1 MRPAAPG
8 RVLRLAVVAWGL
20 GDLALGNTAAGLA
33 WLLAEGLAVAGVTA
47 AMVLFADTSWYLLP
61 FLLGVA
67 FLVAWAGQAVRAYRR
82 AQLAHGAIP
91 PTAIR
96 SPALTIAWLAVP
108 LLLWATGFWLVA
120 GAAGSPDAVVNGF
133 VSDWTDAARSDGPY
147 AQHDTLEP
155 DSVSAAVG
163 AGLDRLRQLCRQGA
177 LAVDCATAPENLLHD
192 VRFRIEE
199 DGSSRA
205 TAVAEL
211 VRFERRPST
220 ILGFIQASELVPVA
234 IEPILVLHLATR
246 PAAAGAVR
254 WTIVNAEAG

>member
-20 GDLALGNTAAGLA
+20 GDLALGNTVTGLA
-33 WLLAEGLAVAGVTA
+33 WLVAEGLALAGVA
-47 AMVLFADTSWYLLP
+47 AAAVVFADTSWYLLP

-67 FLVAWAGQAVRAYRR
+67 FLVAWAGQAILAYRR
-82 AQLAHGAIP
+82 AQGAYGAIP

-108 LLLWATGFWLVA
+108 LLLWATGFWVVA
-120 GAAGSPDAVVNGF
+120 GSAGTPDAVVDGF
-133 VSDWTDAARSDGPY
+133 VSDWTDATRGEGPY
-147 AQHDTLEP
+147 AQHGTLDP
-155 DSVSAAVG
+155 GSVSAAAD
-163 AGLDRLRQLCRQGA
+163 AGLGRLRQLCRQGV
-177 LAVDCATAPENLLHD
+177 LAEDCATAPENLLHD
-192 VRFRIEE
+192 VRFRIESA
-199 DGSSRA
+199 GTSRA
-205 TAVAEL
+205 TAIGEL

-220 ILGFIQASELVPVA
+220 ILGFIQASELVPVP
-234 IEPILVLHLATR
+234 IEPILTLHLATE